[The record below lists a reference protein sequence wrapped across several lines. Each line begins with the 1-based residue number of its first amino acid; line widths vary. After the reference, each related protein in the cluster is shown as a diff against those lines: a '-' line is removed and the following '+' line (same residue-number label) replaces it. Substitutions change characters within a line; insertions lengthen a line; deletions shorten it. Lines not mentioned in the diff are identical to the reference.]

1 MILQFSIPQ
10 DFLQI
15 DGVVCAADGAD
26 DGYPLKKFQVQQFAG
41 HGCGSLVDLDG
52 LTVFHWKRGFFDE
65 LVNLPVSFY
74 EAASVG
80 QRGFDDLQ
88 DEVFFFGRIVG
99 ISPIESNFVDA
110 FQQNAYKDGDVG
122 QSYTQ
127 SAQAYAF
134 DSGQQQIFCADS
146 IGLPSKIR
154 LKALEKAASRVLWS
168 C

>member
-127 SAQAYAF
+127 SAPRPMPSTP
-134 DSGQQQIFCADS
+134 DSSRFFALTVLDCRRKA
-146 IGLPSKIR
+146 PSVFLFSR
-154 LKALEKAASRVLWS
+154 SSAL
-168 C
+168 